1 MNLQEKELSET
12 KHFSDIKLKTIVNK
26 FSHLLNKNDL
36 INNYK
41 IYLKLQQTLKDSL
54 VPISEMDD
62 IEPVYKEWAKN
73 RKEICCLKKAKYI
86 RSL

>member
-1 MNLQEKELSET
+1 M
-12 KHFSDIKLKTIVNK
+12 NK

-41 IYLKLQQTLKDSL
+41 IYLKLEQTLKDSL

-73 RKEICCLKKAKYI
+73 RKDMFISKKLKYQIFMITFI
-86 RSL
+86 RI